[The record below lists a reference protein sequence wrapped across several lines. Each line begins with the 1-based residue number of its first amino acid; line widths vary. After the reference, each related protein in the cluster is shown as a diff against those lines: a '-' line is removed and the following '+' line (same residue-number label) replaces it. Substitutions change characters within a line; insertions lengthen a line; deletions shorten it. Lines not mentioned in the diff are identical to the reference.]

1 MDSRN
6 NLRDLI
12 DEYIR
17 AETDNYL
24 HTNEEEWGVW
34 RDSAVINSINCFL
47 LQFVCYISRVERSM
61 NRIDFCLIFLKLYFP
76 QFQKQIVTNN
86 ISRDELDGRGKVWS
100 EYSCCISRAR
110 MKKYIQDRKR
120 KQDLWG
126 VQEKRMDK
134 RPKQVMVSSKSG
146 GKVKNEESLTG
157 SISSVHSE
165 HLNRMSIHNLGYLV
179 ADEWCWRNSK

>member
-1 MDSRN
+1 
-6 NLRDLI
+6 
-12 DEYIR
+12 
-17 AETDNYL
+17 
-24 HTNEEEWGVW
+24 
-34 RDSAVINSINCFL
+34 
-47 LQFVCYISRVERSM
+47 
-61 NRIDFCLIFLKLYFP
+61 
-76 QFQKQIVTNN
+76 
-86 ISRDELDGRGKVWS
+86 
-100 EYSCCISRAR
+100 

-179 ADEWCWRNSK
+179 ADE